1 MDTLTSILQIID
13 KNSNNLPEGDY
24 LELCNLMKSAYDKIA
39 NPIFFFEYD
48 SFTIPAIGETEEVFR
63 YFCNHYYEKSID
75 LDADYI
81 DGQIQYLEKEFQHS
95 RPIRRVTKKIRNDV
109 LRHYCDMHAL
119 NPVDT
124 TIEQLGLSEDD
135 FRVTCKTYIE
145 VENHFRMRY
154 RESIEQKLMWLEE
167 ASETLETF

>member
-1 MDTLTSILQIID
+1 
-13 KNSNNLPEGDY
+13 
-24 LELCNLMKSAYDKIA
+24 
-39 NPIFFFEYD
+39 
-48 SFTIPAIGETEEVFR
+48 
-63 YFCNHYYEKSID
+63 
-75 LDADYI
+75 
-81 DGQIQYLEKEFQHS
+81 
-95 RPIRRVTKKIRNDV
+95 
-109 LRHYCDMHAL
+109 MHAL